1 MYCLCTYKLN
11 YWICITNKENWNVI
25 ANEHIWGVKYSQKRN
40 IERIEI
46 GDKII
51 FYVKGGILKGIFES
65 NSMMYESKEK
75 LFNPHPL
82 YNQNEI
88 YSLRIKLNLITPS
101 ILESN
106 IMKILEN
113 ISFIIKKK
121 NWAVYFFRTLIKIS
135 KEDYLNIKKS
145 MKKDKHLLSNN

>member
-1 MYCLCTYKLN
+1 LN

-75 LFNPHPL
+75 LFNPHP
-82 YNQNEI
+82 Y
-88 YSLRIKLNLITPS
+88 
-101 ILESN
+101 
-106 IMKILEN
+106 
-113 ISFIIKKK
+113 IIK
-121 NWAVYFFRTLIKIS
+121 
-135 KEDYLNIKKS
+135 
-145 MKKDKHLLSNN
+145 MKFIH